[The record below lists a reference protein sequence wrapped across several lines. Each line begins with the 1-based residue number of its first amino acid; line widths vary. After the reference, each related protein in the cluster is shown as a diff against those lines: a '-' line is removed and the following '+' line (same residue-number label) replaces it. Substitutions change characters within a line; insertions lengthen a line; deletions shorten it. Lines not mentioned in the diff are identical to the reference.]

1 MPTNSKKPRSEKRHR
16 SLQVLLRMT
25 DAEHETLKRKADAEG
40 MSCPSYVRARVAASN
55 LKKIE
60 TVPPELYP
68 TIIQIANE
76 INHVARKANAG
87 APISSGELRAISD
100 QIRSMMPALEDHK
113 ARRELQ
119 GRDRRHRNE

>member
-1 MPTNSKKPRSEKRHR
+1 MPVNSTKPRSEKRR
-16 SLQVLLRMT
+16 RQVQVLLRMT
-25 DAEHETLKRKADAEG
+25 GAEHETLKRKAGSEG

-55 LKKIE
+55 LKRINKI
-60 TVPPELYP
+60 PPELYP
-68 TIIQIANE
+68 AIIQIANE

-100 QIRSMMPALEDHK
+100 QIRSIMPALEEHK
-113 ARRELQ
+113 ATRELQ